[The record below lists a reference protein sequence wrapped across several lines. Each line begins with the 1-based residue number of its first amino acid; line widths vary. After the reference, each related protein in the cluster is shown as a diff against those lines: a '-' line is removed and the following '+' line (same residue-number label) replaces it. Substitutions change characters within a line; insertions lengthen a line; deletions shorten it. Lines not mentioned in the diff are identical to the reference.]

1 MPKRIAIIEDER
13 DVADLVE
20 HYLRKEG
27 YATEQYH
34 DGEHALSRLCA
45 NPPDLAILDLMLPGM
60 DGLELCRALRADA
73 ATRWLPV
80 IMLTA
85 KGEETDRILGLE
97 MGADDYV
104 TKPFSP
110 KELMARIK
118 AVLRR
123 AQERQGGGNVLR
135 YGHLLLDSERHL
147 ILEGKKEVQLTAKE
161 FSLLRHLMQRPGR
174 VVSRDQLLNA
184 VWGLDYNGETRTVDV
199 HIRRLREKIPALAKA
214 IVTVKSFGY
223 KLREHP

>member
-1 MPKRIAIIEDER
+1 MPKRIVIVEDDR

-34 DGEHALSRLCA
+34 DGDKALKKLRAS
-45 NPPDLAILDLMLPGM
+45 PPDLAVLDLMLPGM
-60 DGLELCRALRADA
+60 DGLEICRALRADT
-73 ATRWLPV
+73 ATKWIPV

-85 KGEETDRILGLE
+85 KGEEADRIVGLE

-110 KELMARIK
+110 KELMARVK

-123 AQERQGGGNVLR
+123 GREKEGAAAVLSYGGLA
-135 YGHLLLDSERHL
+135 LDSGRHTVAD
-147 ILEGKKEVQLTAKE
+147 GKRDVVLTAKE
-161 FSLLRHLMQRPGR
+161 FGLLRYLMQRPGR
-174 VVSRDQLLNA
+174 LCSREQLLDA
-184 VWGLDYNGETRTVDV
+184 VWGDDFSGADRTVDV
-199 HIRRLREKIPALAKA
+199 HVRHLREKIPMLAKA

-223 KLREHP
+223 KLQERP

>member
-1 MPKRIAIIEDER
+1 MTKRIAIIEDDR
-13 DVADLVE
+13 DVSDLVE

-27 YATEQYH
+27 YVTEQFR
-34 DGEHALSRLCA
+34 DGEKALSRLRT

-60 DGLELCRALRADA
+60 GGLEICRTLRADP
-73 ATRWLPV
+73 ATKHLPV

-85 KGEETDRILGLE
+85 KGEETDRIVGLE

-110 KELMARIK
+110 KELMARVK

-123 AQERQGGGNVLR
+123 GQTKAQEAVALS
-135 YGHLLLDSERHL
+135 YGPLSLDRERHMV
-147 ILEGKKEVQLTAKE
+147 IDGKREVHLTAKE
-161 FSLLRHLMQRPGR
+161 FSLLRHLMQRPGQLYTR
-174 VVSRDQLLNA
+174 QQLLDA
-184 VWGLDYNGETRTVDV
+184 VWGDDFSGADRTVDV
-199 HIRRLREKIPALAKA
+199 HIRHLRAKIPMLTKA

-223 KLREHP
+223 KLKERP

>member
-1 MPKRIAIIEDER
+1 MPKRIYIIEDDR

-27 YATEQYH
+27 YATEQYR
-34 DGEHALSRLCA
+34 DGGKALQRLRA
-45 NPPDLAILDLMLPGM
+45 SPPDLAVLDLMLPGM
-60 DGLELCRALRADA
+60 DGLEICRALRADA
-73 ATRWLPV
+73 ATRWIPI

-104 TKPFSP
+104 AKPFSP
-110 KELMARIK
+110 KELMARVR

-123 AQERQGGGNVLR
+123 GQARAQDAAVLS
-135 YGHLLLDSERHL
+135 YGTLTLDSERHAVHD
-147 ILEGKKEVQLTAKE
+147 GKKEVTLTAKE
-161 FSLLRHLMQRPGR
+161 FGLLRHLMQRPGR
-174 VVSRDQLLNA
+174 LSSREQLLAA
-184 VWGLDYNGETRTVDV
+184 VWGDDYNGADRTVDV
-199 HIRRLREKIPALAKA
+199 HVRHLREKIPMLARA

-223 KLREHP
+223 KLRERP

>member
-1 MPKRIAIIEDER
+1 MSKRIVIIEDEK

-20 HYLRKEG
+20 HYLRKDG
-27 YATEQYH
+27 YATEQFR
-34 DGEHALSRLCA
+34 DGEKAMLRLRA
-45 NPPDLAILDLMLPGM
+45 APPDLAILDLMLPGM
-60 DGLELCRALRADA
+60 DGLELCRTLRADP
-73 ATRWLPV
+73 ATQRMPV

-104 TKPFSP
+104 IKPFSP

-123 AQERQGGGNVLR
+123 VQDKSVDEKNFR
-135 YGHLLLDSERHL
+135 YGQLLLDSERHVVMD
-147 ILEGKKEVQLTAKE
+147 GKTEVQLTAKE
-161 FSLLRHLMQRPGR
+161 FSLLRHFLQRPGR
-174 VVSRDQLLNA
+174 VVSRDQLLDA
-184 VWGLDYNGETRTVDV
+184 VWGLDYSGEARTVDV
-199 HIRRLREKIPALAKA
+199 HIRHLREKIPSLAKA

-223 KLREHP
+223 KLREQT